1 MTDFLLL
8 EELQRMIK
16 EIPKPRLLF
25 RKGITA
31 QGFFRP
37 YMSLAD
43 YTKAQMFSGA
53 GVITPV
59 KVRFSA
65 MLGDYGTA
73 DTVRNIKKLEIRF
86 LSEQGAYDMI
96 CHSLP
101 VQFINDKNKLCDMF
115 KIFCQKRWFDGIN
128 NKSFWQ
134 FVTDN
139 PEAVNAAVHL
149 YSHEGLSDNYTN
161 IKLYSVN
168 TAIWTNSIGTEFLV
182 RYKWLPIREP
192 EIEKRAGNIL
202 NRNEAE
208 FIAGFDPHR
217 AHDELATR
225 IEYGRY
231 PVFELYIQ
239 MMDLRHITGREALD
253 YTLIW
258 NENKIPFM
266 SAGIML
272 LDKAEYETEGS
283 QEELLFSPGNTV
295 GGISLCR
302 NELSD
307 IIEYMHRAEAMERG
321 TYL

>member
-8 EELQRMIK
+8 EELQRIIK

-73 DTVRNIKKLEIRF
+73 DTVRNIKKLEVRF
-86 LSEQGAYDMI
+86 MSEQGIYDMI

-101 VQFINDKNKLCDMF
+101 VQLINDKDKLRDMF
-115 KIFCQKRWFDGIN
+115 GIFCRKRWFDGIN
-128 NKSFWQ
+128 TESFWQ

-168 TAIWTNSIGTEFLV
+168 TAKWINSTGTEFFV
-182 RYKWLPIREP
+182 RYKWLPVHESGTG
-192 EIEKRAGNIL
+192 KRAGNISS
-202 NRNEAE
+202 RNEAE
-208 FIAGFDPHR
+208 FIAGFAPHR
-217 AHDELATR
+217 AHDELAAR
-225 IEYGRY
+225 IESGRY

-239 MMDLRHITGREALD
+239 MMDSRRMAGKEALD
-253 YTLIW
+253 PTLVW
-258 NENKIPFM
+258 NENKTPFM
-266 SAGIML
+266 SVGIML
-272 LDKAEYETEGS
+272 LDKAEYETADKH
-283 QEELLFSPGNTV
+283 EELLFSPGNTV
-295 GGISLCR
+295 GGISTCR
-302 NELSD
+302 DELSD
-307 IIEYMHRAEAMERG
+307 IIEYMHRTEAMERG